1 MIYEINL
8 IKLLFF
14 LLSYRTRGKSV
25 KKTLLESGNS
35 GIMHD
40 NTASKVIFILQEE
53 LESSLRL
60 VHAVA
65 TGATGALCVTHRF
78 GQLRAPLH
86 VTRWDSAR
94 ARADL
99 AASLLHQLGLESA
112 GQ

>member
-1 MIYEINL
+1 
-8 IKLLFF
+8 
-14 LLSYRTRGKSV
+14 
-25 KKTLLESGNS
+25 
-35 GIMHD
+35 MHD
-40 NTASKVIFILQEE
+40 NTASKVLFILQEE